1 MRHSVA
7 QETARAERKTFAD
20 DVEYYLSLSP
30 RQLPS
35 QYLYDELGSALFEAI
50 CRLPWYP
57 ITRTEQRLLASRA
70 RDIMACLDGNV
81 DDIPLST
88 LVELGPGSG
97 EKLMTLLDAIAARRA
112 SMRPGAAHA
121 VAAHAA
127 QLAHGRARHAITVHL
142 VDISASALEAASRAV
157 ESHTDVAIV
166 THQTT
171 YEAGLAEI
179 GAEISHGVPPAG
191 RTLALFL
198 GSNIGNFDRPGAASF
213 LREIR
218 GSLMLGDM
226 LLIGVDLVK
235 PERDLILAYDDPL
248 GVTAAFNRNL
258 LVRINREL
266 GGTFD
271 VDGFAHRA
279 IWTRQCSR
287 VEMHLVS
294 RGRQRVRVAEAGV
307 EFSLRD
313 GESIW
318 TESSYKYTPSQIVSA
333 LEEAGFRRV
342 DQWIDEA
349 GGFALTLVETA

>member
-1 MRHSVA
+1 VISKIADKTAATA
-7 QETARAERKTFAD
+7 QFAS
-20 DVEYYLSLSP
+20 DVQYYLSLTP

-35 QYLYDELGSALFEAI
+35 RYFYDDLGSALFDAI
-50 CRLPWYP
+50 CRLPWYGV
-57 ITRTEQRLLASRA
+57 TRAERRLLASHGRQILA
-70 RDIMACLDGNV
+70 QVPELTTI
-81 DDIPLST
+81 I
-88 LVELGPGSG
+88 ELGPGNG
-97 EKLMTLLDAIAARRA
+97 EKLGVLVEAGRVGTEHLDLR
-112 SMRPGAAHA
+112 
-121 VAAHAA
+121 
-127 QLAHGRARHAITVHL
+127 L
-142 VDISASALEAASRAV
+142 VDISASALELS
-157 ESHTDVAIV
+157 SHVLSALPNVDVA
-166 THQTT
+166 TYEAE
-171 YEAGLAEI
+171 YEAGLAAAS
-179 GAEISHGVPPAG
+179 AETRSG
-191 RTLALFL
+191 RALALFL

-218 GSLMLGDM
+218 ASLMLGDM

-235 PERDLILAYDDPL
+235 PERDLLLAYDDPL

-279 IWTRQCSR
+279 VWTGHCSR

-294 RGRQRVRVAEAGV
+294 RGRQRVRVAESGV
-307 EFSLRD
+307 DFLLED

-318 TESSYKYTPSQIVSA
+318 TESSYKYTPRQIASA

-342 DQWIDEA
+342 DQWIDDA